1 MRINCHGFRNTNKF
15 NIMDFVPAQSFDAA
29 RNAGIR
35 KSTAT
40 GHKRSKNPDGE
51 TDLKLSDD
59 EEAEE
64 EIELTEEQKFLLEE
78 EARLAKDK
86 QLCLAIHRK
95 QADNVK
101 NEIESLFKQAHD
113 KRLSEDSVGKK
124 EQQVA
129 SGDDRRRPVTRKN
142 SSKTQQES

>member
-1 MRINCHGFRNTNKF
+1 M
-15 NIMDFVPAQSFDAA
+15 
-29 RNAGIR
+29 
-35 KSTAT
+35 
-40 GHKRSKNPDGE
+40 
-51 TDLKLSDD
+51 
-59 EEAEE
+59 
-64 EIELTEEQKFLLEE
+64 TEEQKFLLEE